1 MSQEAGQL
9 VNGKYRLVRMLG
21 DGGMGTVW
29 KAQHEKLSI
38 PVALKFLHA
47 ELNRKQSLVDR
58 FLQEAR
64 ASAQIRSEH
73 VVRTSDVDTT
83 PAGEAFIVLEYLEG
97 KTLQALYEEYHK
109 GGQRLTYA
117 EALSFAMQMVIG
129 LEAAHEAGVVH
140 RDLKPDNVMITH
152 NSRGEPVVKLLD
164 FGIAKLKIAGELERG
179 LTRPG
184 VIMGTPEYMAPEQA
198 YSADGVDSRADVFSL
213 GVIVFEMLA
222 GRRPAGGDDP
232 RALAQAYI
240 SGQTAKLGDFVPNI
254 APDLAAAVHKA
265 MMPLAKDR
273 WPTAKAFR
281 EAIEPYAAAARPP
294 SHSNRPPAVAP
305 SGGSEPVMPPVAL
318 STAGGQLEHTNE
330 NAALTSREPKGAA
343 PPAGAAGV
351 AKTWPP
357 DGDDNPN
364 ATKAMSPFAAGSPGT
379 VAAVEMT
386 AMMSEAYQGGGTA
399 LASSPVAAPAPQ
411 NATAPRPIRK
421 KKKGMSLGAVLGIAG
436 GVAAVVVAGVLLVVK
451 GPTSNNDDDD
461 RAAKNAQAQ
470 PVPAPASG
478 QPNPQDLPAIVQPGQ
493 PAPPPP
499 QQPQPPQQPPP
510 AQPPPQQ
517 GQPRGPRPHPS
528 GAPTAPGVPGVP
540 GVPSGLPNAPP
551 GLPPGMPNIPG
562 LPTAPTAP
570 PPATP
575 SGAPTAPPPPG
586 IPGVP
591 NIPGMPSGLPNFPAP
606 APFPTPGQ

>member
-47 ELNRKQSLVDR
+47 ELNRKQTLVDR

-83 PAGEAFIVLEYLEG
+83 PMGEAFMVLEYLEG

-184 VIMGTPEYMAPEQA
+184 IIMGTPEYMAPEQVF
-198 YSADGVDSRADVFSL
+198 SADGVDARADVFSL
-213 GVIVFEMLA
+213 GVIIFEMLA

-294 SHSNRPPAVAP
+294 SRSNRPPAVAP

-330 NAALTSREPKGAA
+330 SAGGAPRREREGRGAALRARRASRRPGRPTATPTA
-343 PPAGAAGV
+343 TRTRRRRCHPSRPAEV
-351 AKTWPP
+351 
-357 DGDDNPN
+357 
-364 ATKAMSPFAAGSPGT
+364 
-379 VAAVEMT
+379 
-386 AMMSEAYQGGGTA
+386 
-399 LASSPVAAPAPQ
+399 
-411 NATAPRPIRK
+411 R
-421 KKKGMSLGAVLGIAG
+421 
-436 GVAAVVVAGVLLVVK
+436 
-451 GPTSNNDDDD
+451 
-461 RAAKNAQAQ
+461 
-470 PVPAPASG
+470 
-478 QPNPQDLPAIVQPGQ
+478 
-493 PAPPPP
+493 
-499 QQPQPPQQPPP
+499 
-510 AQPPPQQ
+510 
-517 GQPRGPRPHPS
+517 RGPSPRS
-528 GAPTAPGVPGVP
+528 R
-540 GVPSGLPNAPP
+540 
-551 GLPPGMPNIPG
+551 
-562 LPTAPTAP
+562 
-570 PPATP
+570 
-575 SGAPTAPPPPG
+575 
-586 IPGVP
+586 
-591 NIPGMPSGLPNFPAP
+591 
-606 APFPTPGQ
+606 

>member
-1 MSQEAGQL
+1 MSQEAGQI
-9 VNGKYRLVRMLG
+9 VNGKYRLERMLG

-29 KAQHEKLSI
+29 KARHEKLSI

-47 ELNRKQSLVDR
+47 DLNRKQTLVDR

-83 PAGEAFIVLEYLEG
+83 PDGAAFIVLEYLEG
-97 KTLQALYEEYHK
+97 QTLQALYEEYHK
-109 GGQRLTYA
+109 GGERLTYA
-117 EALSFAMQMVIG
+117 EALSFAMQMVVG

-140 RDLKPDNVMITH
+140 RDLKPDNLMITK
-152 NSRGEPVVKLLD
+152 NSRGDSVLKLLD

-213 GVIVFEMLA
+213 GDIVFEMLA

-240 SGQTAKLGDFVPNI
+240 SGQTAKLADFVPNI
-254 APDLAAAVHKA
+254 APELAAAVHKA
-265 MMPLAKDR
+265 MSPLAKDR
-273 WPTAKAFR
+273 WPTARAFR
-281 EAIEPYAAAARPP
+281 EAIEPYASAARPP
-294 SHSNRPPAVAP
+294 SVSNRPPAVAP
-305 SGGSEPVMPPVAL
+305 SGGSAPVMPPVAL
-318 STAGGQLEHTNE
+318 STAGGHLDHG
-330 NAALTSREPKGAA
+330 S
-343 PPAGAAGV
+343 AGATSKDRSDGPPSGSAGV

-357 DGDDNPN
+357 DGDDANAN
-364 ATKAMSPFAAGSPGT
+364 ATKAMSPFASGSPGT

-386 AMMSEAYQGGGTA
+386 AMMSEAYPGGGTA
-399 LASSPVAAPAPQ
+399 LASPPQPQPQPQPLTQ
-411 NATAPRPIRK
+411 NATGPRLSRK
-421 KKKGMSLGAVLGIAG
+421 KKKSMSLGSVLAIAG

-451 GPTSNNDDDD
+451 GPTSNNSDDDD
-461 RAAKNAQAQ
+461 RPSKSGQAQ

-493 PAPPPP
+493 PAPPP
-499 QQPQPPQQPPP
+499 QQPQAPQPVPPP
-510 AQPPPQQ
+510 PPPQ
-517 GQPRGPRPHPS
+517 GQPRGPRQHPS
-528 GAPTAPGVPGVP
+528 SAPTAPPPGVPGVP
-540 GVPSGLPNAPP
+540 GVPSGIPNAP
-551 GLPPGMPNIPG
+551 GLPPGVPNIPG

-570 PPATP
+570 PTSP
-575 SGAPTAPPPPG
+575 SGAPTAPPA

-591 NIPGMPSGLPNFPAP
+591 NIPGLPSGLPNFPQP